1 MTIVA
6 ASVQTVVECHPLP
19 TYFLTWDSQLRH
31 DSADG
36 CIMDLKFVLP
46 VKYNNY
52 SYILNGELSTGQ
64 CVGTTPVYVNSMPS
78 QVYIKYGDLI
88 NLVMALMILA

>member
-1 MTIVA
+1 MHNGFEVCA
-6 ASVQTVVECHPLP
+6 AR
-19 TYFLTWDSQLRH
+19 LTNGLDHLANNIR
-31 DSADG
+31 
-36 CIMDLKFVLP
+36 
-46 VKYNNY
+46 VKYNKY

-88 NLVMALMILA
+88 NLVMAPMIFA